1 MFNVKDDD
9 IDSDYERIDTDNDG
23 GLMEI
28 SKSRD
33 KINIEKSKISKVGGG
48 LHKFLDMRHILG
60 FLN

>member
-9 IDSDYERIDTDNDG
+9 VDSDYERIDTDNDG
-23 GLMEI
+23 GLME
-28 SKSRD
+28 
-33 KINIEKSKISKVGGG
+33 ISKVGGG